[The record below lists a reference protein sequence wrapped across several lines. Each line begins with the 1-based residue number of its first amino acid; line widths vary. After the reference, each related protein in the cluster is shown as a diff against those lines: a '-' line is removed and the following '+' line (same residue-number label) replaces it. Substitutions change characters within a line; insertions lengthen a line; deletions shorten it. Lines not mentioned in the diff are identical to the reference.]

1 MVKKEVE
8 GDQSEDIQEQ
18 EGEDESVDEEL
29 EYDEEEQE
37 EVYYILS
44 ISEIQTKMI
53 GMTFPERTC
62 CDLRHNAF
70 GRIS

>member
-8 GDQSEDIQEQ
+8 GDQSEDIQDQ

-37 EVYYILS
+37 EVYYI
-44 ISEIQTKMI
+44 QTKMI
-53 GMTFPERTC
+53 GVTVPERTC
-62 CDLRHNAF
+62 CDLRHNAL
-70 GRIS
+70 GRISYR